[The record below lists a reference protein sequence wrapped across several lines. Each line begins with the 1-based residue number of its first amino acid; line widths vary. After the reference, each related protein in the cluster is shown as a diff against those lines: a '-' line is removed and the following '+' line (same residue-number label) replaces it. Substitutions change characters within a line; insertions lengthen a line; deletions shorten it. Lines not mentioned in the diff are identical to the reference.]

1 MRRQFALSIL
11 VVIAQSTW
19 LSAPAGAAS
28 MPAELIGTWCD
39 ADNSKVTYTKA
50 GYNSSADGEYFGCE
64 VRSAQSD
71 TEAPNKTWTIRYFC
85 SGEFGTIQVK
95 SLIAM
100 MEVAS
105 RKVIAVSDS
114 LNRKDSARARVS
126 PIYIMAE
133 CGN

>member
-1 MRRQFALSIL
+1 
-11 VVIAQSTW
+11 
-19 LSAPAGAAS
+19 
-28 MPAELIGTWCD
+28 
-39 ADNSKVTYTKA
+39 
-50 GYNSSADGEYFGCE
+50 
-64 VRSAQSD
+64 
-71 TEAPNKTWTIRYFC
+71 
-85 SGEFGTIQVK
+85 
-95 SLIAM
+95 